1 MKADTRL
8 LDLLQFLYGPSLVE
22 EFWPELQRS
31 LEAWR
36 PRLERWAPERPLFSQ
51 EDVFL
56 IAYGDHVLPPETTTP
71 KLQGLRRFL
80 EDYAQP
86 GVNGVHILPFFP
98 YSSDDGFSV
107 TDYLQVRPD
116 LGTWHDVE
124 AIARSFHL
132 MVDLVLNHVSRQHP
146 WFQAF
151 VRGDPRYRDFFI
163 VVDDPHDPAW
173 AHVVRPRTTPLFTPV
188 ETTQG
193 RRYVWTTFSP
203 DQIDLNYHNPQVL
216 LRMIEVL
223 LHYIAHGARVI
234 RLDAVAYA
242 WKEPYTPCIHLPQT
256 HALVKVFRAVVD
268 AVAPWVRIIT
278 ETNVPHEEN
287 VAYFGDGTDE
297 AHLVYNFTLPPLT
310 LHAFLTGDASILTR
324 WAATL
329 ETPGPQTAFFNFL
342 ASHDGI
348 GVTPAHGWLSSRDL
362 ERLYET
368 TRRHGGRL
376 SYKALPDGGRQV
388 YELNI
393 TWYDALN
400 DPTHPTD
407 LDAERFLAS
416 QAVMLTLAGVPGIYL
431 PSLFGARNCL
441 RCVEERGYPRAINR
455 EKFSWE
461 KLQDMFAAS
470 SSLHARVYQG
480 YRRLLQWRRTL
491 DAFHPQAPQ
500 EVLNLGPGVFALK
513 RTGRTSTLVA
523 LISVRDHPQ
532 RYVLPELAGVW
543 RDVLSG
549 ETIRSTQGVS
559 LAPYQVRWL
568 VL

>member
-1 MKADTRL
+1 MDAYARL
-8 LDLLQFLYGPSLVE
+8 QDLLRFLYGPAQAGDI
-22 EFWPELQRS
+22 WPALRQR

-51 EDVFL
+51 EDAFL
-56 IAYGDHVLPPETTTP
+56 IAYGDHVLPPEATTP

-80 EDYAQP
+80 EDHARP

-107 TDYLQVRPD
+107 IDYFQVRPD
-116 LGTWHDVE
+116 LGTWDDVE

-132 MVDLVLNHVSRQHP
+132 MVDLVLNHVSRQSP

-151 VRGDPRYRDFFI
+151 LRDDPQYRDFFI

-188 ETTQG
+188 ETSRG

-216 LRMIEVL
+216 LRMVGVL

-234 RLDAVAYA
+234 RMDAVAYA
-242 WKEPYTPCIHLPQT
+242 WKAPYTPCIHLPQT

-310 LHAFLTGDASILTR
+310 LHTFLTGDASILTR

-329 ETPGPQTAFFNFL
+329 ETPGPETAFFNFL

-348 GVTPAHGWLSSRDL
+348 GVTPAHGWLDETQLDL
-362 ERLYET
+362 LYET
-368 TRRHGGRL
+368 TLRHGGRL
-376 SYKALPDGGRQV
+376 SYKALPDGGRRV

-400 DPTHPTD
+400 DPAQPTD
-407 LDAERFLAS
+407 LDPARFLAS

-431 PSLFGARNCL
+431 PSLFAARNCL
-441 RCVEERGYPRAINR
+441 SCMETLGYPRAINR
-455 EKFSWE
+455 EKFPWA
-461 KLQDMFAAS
+461 KLQAMLAAPS
-470 SSLHARVYQG
+470 SPHARVDQG
-480 YRRLLQWRRTL
+480 YRRLLEWRRAL
-491 DAFHPQAPQ
+491 DAFHPRAPQ
-500 EVLNLGPGVFALK
+500 EVLDLGPGVFALK

-532 RYVLPELAGVW
+532 RYVLPELTGVW

-549 ETIRSTQGVS
+549 ESLRPAEGIP

-568 VL
+568 VA

>member
-31 LEAWR
+31 LEVWR
-36 PRLERWAPERPLFSQ
+36 PRLKRWAPERPLFSQ

-107 TDYLQVRPD
+107 IDYLQVRPD

-151 VRGDPRYRDFFI
+151 VQGDPQYRDFFI

-400 DPTHPTD
+400 DPAHPTD

-470 SSLHARVYQG
+470 SSSHARVYQG

-532 RYVLPELAGVW
+532 QYVLPQFPGVW
-543 RDVLSG
+543 QDVLSG
-549 ETIRSTQGVS
+549 ESLRPAEGVP

-568 VL
+568 VA